1 MHEAID
7 ILLQI
12 KAISSTIN
20 GRLNFEKQGFE
31 HILKQGEE
39 HGNCKNR

>member
-20 GRLNFEKQGFE
+20 GRLNFEKQGS
-31 HILKQGEE
+31 K
-39 HGNCKNR
+39 CVSA